1 MIRQLSKIKIALAI
15 FSVLIGVCSI
25 SACSSSD
32 SGTAS
37 SSLQVQAVAAPV
49 FNTPQGTYTTDQ
61 SITIACSMPDATI
74 YYTTDGSTPTT
85 ASAIYGN
92 PIAVA
97 GNGSTV
103 TIRAMAV
110 KPGMTNSLVVSATY
124 TITYTQITATP
135 TFAIPAGTYSTDQS
149 VAIACAMPDATIYY
163 TIDGS
168 TPTTASTVYS
178 GPIIVAGDGTTMTIK
193 AMASKAGL
201 SDSPVATA
209 TYTIVAMQTV
219 ASPAFVPAAG
229 NYSADQ
235 SVTIICS
242 TTGATIHYTTDGS
255 LPTAGSAVYT
265 GPISVAGDGTTV
277 TIKAMA
283 VKAGLTDSPVATAT
297 YTIAYSQAVAIPTF
311 SPAGGTY
318 SSNQSVTIS
327 CATSG
332 ATIYYTTDGTVP
344 TTASRVYG
352 SAILV
357 SGSRPVTIKAMAA
370 KAGLPNSPVATA
382 TYAISASSTIFSY
395 PPSATGGLIQSSL
408 VFPNNSDQDMYAY
421 DVFTLTSTQLITE
434 VDWRGG
440 YIHALGGPV
449 TNFTV
454 TIFANVAVG
463 ARPLVTNPSQEE
475 TNPVY
480 LAKYVVG
487 GNAGETFAGVFGG
500 TVMYDYKFVLPTPF
514 LAVAG
519 TPYWLRIEAYQ
530 NSYPDWGIAVGTGGD
545 GQYYRFSTGLAQF
558 LFIPGG
564 DISFTLK

>member
-1 MIRQLSKIKIALAI
+1 MMRRLVEMKIALAV
-15 FSVLIGVCSI
+15 FPVLIAFFSLY
-25 SACSSSD
+25 ACSSSD
-32 SGTAS
+32 SGDAS
-37 SSLQVQAVAAPV
+37 SLSQVQAVAAPT
-49 FNTPQGTYTTDQ
+49 FNNPGGTYTTDQ
-61 SITIACSMPDATI
+61 SITIACPMSDATI

-85 ASAIYGN
+85 ASTIYGN

-103 TIRAMAV
+103 TIRAVAV
-110 KPGMTNSLVVSATY
+110 KPGMTDSPVVSATY

-135 TFAIPAGTYSTDQS
+135 TFTVPAGTYSTDQS
-149 VAIACAMPDATIYY
+149 VAIVCAMPDATIYY
-163 TIDGS
+163 TTDGS
-168 TPTTASTVYS
+168 TPTTVSPVYT
-178 GPIIVAGDGTTMTIK
+178 GPISVAGIGTTMTIK
-193 AMASKAGL
+193 AMAVKTGL
-201 SDSPVATA
+201 ADSPVVTA
-209 TYTIVAMQTV
+209 TYTIVATQTV
-219 ASPAFVPAAG
+219 ATPAFVPATG
-229 NYSADQ
+229 VYSADQ

-242 TTGATIHYTTDGS
+242 TSGATIYFTTDGS
-255 LPTAGSAVYT
+255 PPTAASAVYT
-265 GPISVAGDGTTV
+265 GPITVAGNGTNV

-283 VKAGLTDSPVATAT
+283 AKPGLTDSPVASAT
-297 YTIAYSQAVAIPTF
+297 YTIAYSQAVATPTF
-311 SPAGGTY
+311 TPAGGTY

-332 ATIYYTTDGTVP
+332 AVIYYTTDGTAP
-344 TTASRVYG
+344 TIASRVYG

-357 SGSRPVTIKAMAA
+357 SGSRSVTIKAMAT

-382 TYAISASSTIFSY
+382 TYAITASSAIFSY
-395 PPSATGGLIQSSL
+395 PPSGTGGLIQSSL

-487 GNAGETFAGVFGG
+487 SNAGETLAGVFGG

-564 DISFTLK
+564 DTSFTLK

>member
-1 MIRQLSKIKIALAI
+1 MMRQLIKKTKIALAV
-15 FSVLIGVCSI
+15 FSVLIAVCSLC
-25 SACSSSD
+25 ACSSSG
-32 SGTAS
+32 SGDAS
-37 SSLQVQAVAAPV
+37 PSLQTPAVAAPV
-49 FNTPQGTYTTDQ
+49 FAIPDGTYTTDQ
-61 SITIACSMPDATI
+61 SIAITC
-74 YYTTDGSTPTT
+74 STP
-85 ASAIYGN
+85 
-92 PIAVA
+92 
-97 GNGSTV
+97 
-103 TIRAMAV
+103 
-110 KPGMTNSLVVSATY
+110 
-124 TITYTQITATP
+124 
-135 TFAIPAGTYSTDQS
+135 D
-149 VAIACAMPDATIYY
+149 
-163 TIDGS
+163 
-168 TPTTASTVYS
+168 
-178 GPIIVAGDGTTMTIK
+178 
-193 AMASKAGL
+193 
-201 SDSPVATA
+201 
-209 TYTIVAMQTV
+209 
-219 ASPAFVPAAG
+219 
-229 NYSADQ
+229 
-235 SVTIICS
+235 
-242 TTGATIHYTTDGS
+242 ATIHYTTDGS

-265 GPISVAGDGTTV
+265 GPITVAGNGTTM

-283 VKAGLTDSPVATAT
+283 AKAGLTDSSIVSAT
-297 YTIAYSQAVAIPTF
+297 YAIAYSQAVATPTF
-311 SPAGGTY
+311 TPAGGTY
-318 SSNQSVTIS
+318 SSDQSVTIS

-332 ATIYYTTDGTVP
+332 AVIYYTTDGTAP

-357 SGSRPVTIKAMAA
+357 AGTRSVTIKAMAA

-382 TYAISASSTIFSY
+382 TYAITASSALFSY

-487 GNAGETFAGVFGG
+487 GNAGETLAGVFGG
-500 TVMYDYKFVLPTPF
+500 TMMYDYKFVLPTPF
-514 LAVAG
+514 LAIAG

-545 GQYYRFSTGLAQF
+545 GQYYRFWTGLAQF
-558 LFIPGG
+558 LFIPDG
-564 DISFTLK
+564 DTSFTLK